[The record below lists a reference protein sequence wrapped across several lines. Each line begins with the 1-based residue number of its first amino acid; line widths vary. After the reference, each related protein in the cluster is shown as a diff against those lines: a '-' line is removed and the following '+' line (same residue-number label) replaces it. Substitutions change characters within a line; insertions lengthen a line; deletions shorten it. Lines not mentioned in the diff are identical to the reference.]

1 MLTVFLTTTTPRLFF
16 IEVADV
22 GAGCGGGLD
31 RVRVHHQCDDV
42 LMGARHPAEV
52 LAGLRGAAL

>member
-1 MLTVFLTTTTPRLFF
+1 MTTTARLFF